1 MKYQKLVI
9 PAFLFLTF
17 QTSLLAKDRLTNDTI
32 RLKPVVATGIQL
44 PTKISELPSSVTIIS
59 REEIEKTE
67 ASSVLSSLKGLV
79 PGLFITERSTTGYGI
94 FSGSGGGISL
104 RGIGGSPTTEVLI
117 AIDGHPQIMGINGH
131 NLPDAYVSYNAES
144 IEILR
149 GPAST
154 VYGSNAMGGVINI
167 ITREEKTD
175 GFKANGSMMLGS
187 FNTQKYMLSLSSKK
201 DRLSGFFSTNFD
213 RTDGHRAHSA
223 FNLFNAFGKVGYKL
237 TENLKASADFSLS
250 DYRSTD
256 PGPIV
261 KPATSDSLT
270 ADVTRGMASLNL
282 DNTFEKT
289 SGKVKLYYDFGHN
302 EIYNGWKSD
311 DINAGLMADQSINPW
326 NGSVFTLGLDC
337 KLYGGQASWIDSHNP
352 NPTLDKTFNETA
364 IYLIGRQSVLNDK
377 LTLDAGM
384 RLNMNSFFGDEWV
397 PRIGLVFK
405 PVETS
410 VFKLSTARGFRNPTM
425 RELFINLANE
435 DLKPESMMNYEVS
448 YTQFST
454 DKRLTGE
461 IAAYL
466 SKGENMI
473 QIIMNGGIPKY
484 FNTGTFNNKGLE
496 LALQYNFPISLNV
509 HTNYSYTHCEKPI
522 LATPEH
528 QINAGADYSLGKL
541 NVMMNLQQIQNYYL
555 NVSNGNVKE
564 NFTLLDAKIGY
575 QISKKLS
582 VFCKADN
589 LLSSDYQMNYNYP
602 MPGIIV
608 MGGLKV
614 SL

>member
-1 MKYQKLVI
+1 MKYHKLVI
-9 PAFLFLTF
+9 PAFLFLAF
-17 QTSLLAKDRLTNDTI
+17 QTNLLAKDRLTNDTI

-44 PTKISELPSSVTIIS
+44 PTKVSDLPGSVTIIS
-59 REEIEKTE
+59 RAEIEKTE
-67 ASSVLSSLKGLV
+67 ASSVLASLKGLV

-104 RGIGGSPTTEVLI
+104 RGIGGAPTTEVLI
-117 AIDGHPQIMGINGH
+117 AIDGHPQTMGINGH
-131 NLPDAYVSYNAES
+131 DLPDAYVSYNAES
-144 IEILR
+144 IEVLR

-175 GFKANGSMMLGS
+175 GFKANGSFMFGS

-201 DRLSGFFSTNFD
+201 DRLSQFFSTNYD

-223 FNLFNAFGKVGYKL
+223 FNLFNAYYKVGYKL
-237 TENLKASADFSLS
+237 SENLKTSADFSLS

-256 PGPIV
+256 PGPII

-270 ADVTRGMASLNL
+270 ADVTRGMASLNF
-282 DNTFEKT
+282 DNKFEKT
-289 SGKVKLYYDFGHN
+289 SGRVKLYYDFGHH

-311 DINAGLMADQSINPW
+311 DINAGLVADQSIAPW
-326 NGSVFTLGLDC
+326 KGSVFTLGLDF
-337 KLYGGQASWIDSHNP
+337 KLYGGKANWIDSRNP
-352 NPTLDKTFNETA
+352 NPTLDKTINETA
-364 IYLIGRQSVLNDK
+364 IYLIARQALLKDK
-377 LTLDAGM
+377 LTFDAGM
-384 RLNMNSFFGDEWV
+384 RLNLNSLFGDEWV
-397 PRIGLVFK
+397 PRIGLSYK

-410 VFKLSTARGFRNPTM
+410 ILKISTAKGFRNPTM
-425 RELFINLANE
+425 RELYINLANE
-435 DLKPESMMNYEVS
+435 NLKSESMMNYEVS

-454 DKRLTGE
+454 DKKFKGE
-461 IAAYL
+461 AGAYI

-473 QIIMNGGIPKY
+473 QIVMNGGIPKY

-496 LALQYNFPISLNV
+496 LALQYNFPFSLNV
-509 HTNYSYTHCEKPI
+509 HTNYSYIHCEKPI

-528 QINAGADYSLGKL
+528 QFNVGADYSLGKL
-541 NVMMNLQQIQNYYL
+541 NVRMNLQQIQNYYL
-555 NVSNGNVKE
+555 TLTNAPVKE

-589 LLSSDYQMNYNYP
+589 LLGSDYQMNNNYP
-602 MPGIIV
+602 MPGLIV
-608 MGGLKV
+608 MGGIKV